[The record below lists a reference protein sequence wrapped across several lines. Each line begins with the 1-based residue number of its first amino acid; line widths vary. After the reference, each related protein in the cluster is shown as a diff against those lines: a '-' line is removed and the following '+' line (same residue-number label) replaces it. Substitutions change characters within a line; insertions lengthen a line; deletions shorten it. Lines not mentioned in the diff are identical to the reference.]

1 MLVPSHVFRKYPL
14 LYSKLEA
21 GEDLCFIIPSI
32 NTFNQVLMT
41 GPIAQ
46 FFTRPQLFLG
56 IMESRGGVAVLLRP
70 YKGSVSL
77 TLSPPSYYEGVSIRY
92 QLFPIHLLLPS
103 PIL

>member
-21 GEDLCFIIPSI
+21 GEDLCLIITSI

-46 FFTRPQLFLG
+46 FITKPQLFLN
-56 IMESRGGVAVLLRP
+56 IMESSGGGVVLLHP
-70 YKGSVSL
+70 YKSSVSL
-77 TLSPPSYYEGVSIRY
+77 TLSFPSYYEEVSTRY

>member
-21 GEDLCFIIPSI
+21 GEGLCLIIPSI

-46 FFTRPQLFLG
+46 FITKPQLFLG
-56 IMESRGGVAVLLRP
+56 FIKSSGGVVVWLRP
-70 YKGSVSL
+70 YQGSVSL
-77 TLSPPSYYEGVSIRY
+77 TLSFPSYYEEVSIKP